1 MIDAKALADAK
12 KAYAVIM
19 SGTATEAELIHADN
33 FIDRLAERCGVP
45 RSEIAEAVEAEAG
58 TIVWNVE
65 LTDTFGGEAN
75 YSWCRRQTIEL
86 PSDASDLAVMRAA
99 KKAVGMN
106 GVRGRTSD
114 YGGSLEFRPFGACV
128 VMFATPRF

>member
-1 MIDAKALADAK
+1 MIDAKTLSDAG

-19 SGTATEAELIHADN
+19 SGTATEAELLHADN
-33 FIDRLAERCGVP
+33 AIDRMAERCGVP
-45 RSEIAEAVEAEAG
+45 RSELAAAVEAEAG

-75 YSWCRRQTIEL
+75 YSWCNRQAIAL

-99 KKAVGMN
+99 KKAVGLN
-106 GVRGRTSD
+106 GVRGQSSN
-114 YGGSLEFRPFGACV
+114 YGDSLEFRPSGACV